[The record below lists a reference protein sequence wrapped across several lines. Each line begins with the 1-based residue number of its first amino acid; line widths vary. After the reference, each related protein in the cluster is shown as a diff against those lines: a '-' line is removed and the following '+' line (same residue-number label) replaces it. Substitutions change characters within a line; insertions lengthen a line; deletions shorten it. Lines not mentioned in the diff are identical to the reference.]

1 MLTKNN
7 NEMRIILPNINIY
20 YYNIKNGMVL
30 DTRIDR
36 SVEKSRNLKIP
47 VYVYTC
53 VEIVISST
61 SISGDQNKWI
71 DPCR

>member
-1 MLTKNN
+1 
-7 NEMRIILPNINIY
+7 MRIILPNINIY

>member
-47 VYVYTC
+47 VYVYIH
-53 VEIVISST
+53 V
-61 SISGDQNKWI
+61 
-71 DPCR
+71 

>member
-71 DPCR
+71 DPCW